1 MNTLRFNRPAHAFR
15 LFTLTAL
22 IGLTVAVL
30 QPAQAAPGDHGA
42 MGGHGGHGGHGEM
55 GAMGGRGMG
64 MGMGMDGPGRMGRL
78 LDKVGASA
86 DQKAQIKTI
95 MDAARSDLK
104 PVHAQMKALRAQSAA
119 LFTQPSVD
127 ANAVEAVRL
136 QMQTLHGQVSKRM
149 AQALVESS
157 RVLTP
162 EQRASMADM
171 MNKRRAMAER
181 HRAEAES
188 LMGQPAGAK

>member
-1 MNTLRFNRPAHAFR
+1 
-15 LFTLTAL
+15 
-22 IGLTVAVL
+22 
-30 QPAQAAPGDHGA
+30 
-42 MGGHGGHGGHGEM
+42 
-55 GAMGGRGMG
+55 
-64 MGMGMDGPGRMGRL
+64 MGMGMDGPGHIGRL
-78 LDKVGASA
+78 LDRVGASA
-86 DQKAQIKTI
+86 DQQAQIKTI
-95 MDAARSDLK
+95 MDAARNDLK
-104 PVHAQMKALRAQSAA
+104 PVHTQMKTLRAQSAA

-136 QMQTLHGQVSKRM
+136 QMQTLHGQASKRM

-162 EQRASMADM
+162 EQRARMADM

-188 LMGQPAGAK
+188 LMGKPAGAK